1 VVLFLTGAVGR
12 KIDIRNMSN
21 DKDNHQLKQ
30 VIELLIF
37 ALSLDD
43 NEIIRSTVESVIEIL
58 QEEINKQ

>member
-1 VVLFLTGAVGR
+1 MVLFLTGAVGR

>member
-1 VVLFLTGAVGR
+1 MEAVGR